1 MKTKLLYLF
10 LIAFLAFS
18 CDDGDKNPD
27 KTLIGTW
34 ELASRGSEFDFASTF
49 IISADGTIK
58 GMNTIRKKDSRTV
71 LGYQSVF
78 SGSYTIEGTILIIK
92 RNEVAY
98 LTNPDLDYVDKEDLT
113 SIEGDLGE
121 NWYTINDSFTKLY
134 YSCGPGELCSPPKP
148 YLKIK

>member
-1 MKTKLLYLF
+1 MKINVLCFLLL
-10 LIAFLAFS
+10 AFLVLS
-18 CDDGDKNPD
+18 CNDEDKNPD

-34 ELASRGSEFDFASTF
+34 ELVNKGSEFDGASTF
-49 IISADGTIK
+49 EISADGTIK

-78 SGSYTIEGTILIIK
+78 SGTYSIEGFNLIIK
-92 RNEVAY
+92 KNEVAY

-121 NWYTINDSFTKLY
+121 DRYTINDSFTKLY
-134 YSCGPGELCSPPKP
+134 YSCAPNELCSPPKP

>member
-1 MKTKLLYLF
+1 MKTNVLCFLLV
-10 LIAFLAFS
+10 AFLVLS
-18 CDDGDKNPD
+18 CNDEDKNPD

-34 ELASRGSEFDFASTF
+34 ELVNKGSEFDGASTF
-49 IISADGTIK
+49 EISADGTIK

-78 SGSYTIEGTILIIK
+78 SGTYSIEGANLIIIK
-92 RNEVAY
+92 NEAAY

-121 NWYTINDSFTKLY
+121 DWYTINDSITKLY
-134 YSCGPGELCSPPKP
+134 YSCGPGDICSPPKP